1 MEGIAIVG
9 ILACGLGML
18 VMMGVMGWMMGKGM
32 QHGSKPEEARVTDR
46 GGDQEPP
53 GTGRGNEGEDSLI
66 PAA

>member
-1 MEGIAIVG
+1 MEWIAIVG

-32 QHGSKPEEARVTDR
+32 QHGSKAEESRVTDR
-46 GGDQEPP
+46 GGDEEPP
-53 GTGRGNEGEDSLI
+53 GTGRGNARKDSLS

>member
-18 VMMGVMGWMMGKGM
+18 VMMAVMGWMMGKGM
-32 QHGSKPEEARVTDR
+32 KHGSKAEESRVTDH
-46 GGDQEPP
+46 GGEEEPRR
-53 GTGRGNEGEDSLI
+53 TSRSDERKDSLN